1 MISSSRLGG
10 GTIGGT
16 KSSIEKWHKK
26 YYENFRLGLDVGK
39 FVGKDQVVMATTC
52 LETDL
57 CLLGRV
63 LVQVLVWKCLKS
75 TLFDMNH
82 GLISWTDILI

>member
-1 MISSSRLGG
+1 MTTFSRLGG

-26 YYENFRLGLDVGK
+26 YYENFRLGLDAGK
-39 FVGKDQVVMATTC
+39 FVGKDQDVMATTC

-57 CLLGRV
+57 CLLGMV
-63 LVQVLVWKCLKS
+63 LFQILV
-75 TLFDMNH
+75 
-82 GLISWTDILI
+82 